1 MTDNEITITEFP
13 ERHRRN
19 EQERDITTLM
29 RQWLNIIFMIGA
41 IVGMCVYFFAEERV
55 GTYIILGSMVF
66 KIVECALRFM
76 HR

>member
-1 MTDNEITITEFP
+1 MTDNEITKTEFP

-29 RQWLNIIFMIGA
+29 RQWMNIIFMIGS

-55 GTYIILGSMVF
+55 GTYIIHGSMVF